1 MIQQLLDA
9 TPAGGTCVIPPGV
22 YDVPE
27 RTKLTVPNT
36 VERIIGDGATVRVV
50 DANGNQSTLTPTMS
64 LFECGNR
71 LTPGSRLE
79 VRGLTIIGPDTTGWD
94 LNADI
99 PHSAINWTYYKT
111 WDSTLIIDG
120 CTITGGY
127 GYAVQRSGGGRLD
140 IHNSSL
146 SGWVGG
152 VAFFEGHGG
161 HGSMLVRNTTMPAP
175 THSKYSSIGAY
186 IHPHLDVTWDNV
198 TATGWNR
205 YAVYLNGTPQ
215 SAGNHTLID
224 VTATDCSLIQTGSS
238 SETTLVRCVE
248 QGTPKNGGSFFKG
261 PVLSCGTRWA
271 GAGMISFLSG
281 NAPARRFVRDTIAT
295 PKTWIA
301 AGTGTAGSILLNDCT
316 LELTAKTQAVKL
328 TNQST
333 VAVKVVS
340 SGFTGTSTVFT
351 FNAEGG
357 TLRFV
362 DCPPFPNVRA
372 VAPGVLLP

>member
-27 RTKLTVPNT
+27 RTKITVPNS
-36 VERIIGDGATVRVV
+36 VERIIGDGVTVRVV
-50 DANGNQSTLTPTMS
+50 DPNGNRSTLTPTMS
-64 LFECGNR
+64 LFDVGLR
-71 LTPGSRLE
+71 PSSRFE

-94 LNADI
+94 PNADI

-120 CTITGGY
+120 VTVEGGY
-127 GYAVQRSGGGRLD
+127 GYGVQRSGGGRFE
-140 IHNSSL
+140 IHNSNL
-146 SGWVGG
+146 SGWVG
-152 VAFFEGHGG
+152 ACSFFESHGG
-161 HGSMLVRNTTMPAP
+161 TGSMLVRNTTMPAP
-175 THSKYSSIGAY
+175 ARSKYSSIGAY

-215 SAGNHTLID
+215 SAGNHLFAD

-271 GAGMISFLSG
+271 STTGAIGFMS
-281 NAPARRFVRDTIAT
+281 NVAPTRRFVRDTIAT
-295 PKTWIA
+295 GKTWMAAA
-301 AGTGTAGSILLNDCT
+301 AGSAGTVILNDCII
-316 LELTAKTQAVKL
+316 ELTAKTQAVKL

-362 DCPPFPNVRA
+362 DCPTFPNVRA
-372 VAPGVLLP
+372 VSPGVLLP